1 MKKNQ
6 KSKTRV
12 FITIAIVEI
21 VLVISF
27 ISYLGILLTKKA
39 GELNAKTQELQNLV
53 QSVHTIET
61 LKNENE
67 KENENLTNLKSKFF
81 NDDSLLTFLKNFC
94 NKAND
99 YNIEISTIEFGTL
112 SPVLDSTPPLKKL
125 PVSISMRGSY
135 RNLTNFLKYLESNK
149 EHIEEI
155 DLNFSNE
162 TVQMNI
168 VFYVQ
173 TNSLDRWVYEGV
185 INE

>member
-1 MKKNQ
+1 MKKDQ

-12 FITIAIVEI
+12 FITIAVVEI
-21 VLVISF
+21 VLVVLA

-53 QSVHTIET
+53 QSVNTIES
-61 LKNENE
+61 LKSEIKSE
-67 KENENLTNLKSKFF
+67 DENLTKLKSKFF
-81 NDDSLLTFLKNFC
+81 NDESLLSFLKTFC
-94 NKAND
+94 SKANS
-99 YNIEISTIEFGTL
+99 YNIEIFTMEFGTL
-112 SPVLDSTPPLKKL
+112 SPVLDTSFPLKKL

-135 RNLTNFLKYLESNK
+135 RNLTNLLKYLETNK

-155 DLNFSNE
+155 NLNFSNE
-162 TVQMNI
+162 TVLINI

>member
-1 MKKNQ
+1 MKKDQ
-6 KSKTRV
+6 KSKIRF
-12 FITIAIVEI
+12 FIIVVIVEI
-21 VLVISF
+21 ILVISI
-27 ISYLGILLTKKA
+27 ISYLGILLTKKS
-39 GELNAKTQELQNLV
+39 GELSAKTQELQDLV

-94 NKAND
+94 NKANI
-99 YNIEISTIEFGTL
+99 YNLEIFTMEFGTL
-112 SPVLDSTPPLKKL
+112 SPVVDTSPPLKKL

-135 RNLTNFLKYLESNK
+135 RSLTNFLKYLESNK

-155 DLNFSNE
+155 DLNFSND
-162 TVQMNI
+162 TVLLNM

-173 TNSLDRWVYEGV
+173 TNSLDRWVYEGA